1 MEKIYMTALS
11 VVPILIGGGLISTA
25 INTPNENG
33 TAGLV
38 AVLAIAILLIIAG
51 IVLFIKLAVPTYK
64 DKSSSVFA
72 DLKNWFIPERKGKED
87 DSKAEFLITDFK
99 KTYKD
104 FFSASHIEENSTLQS
119 TTTQMLWYSL
129 FLKKKRMLRKGITL
143 DFESTRMSYGGKSIS
158 KNIYSDSKYTVT
170 DIDERI
176 KALRTY
182 KTNTGKEYQKKNNDL
197 ARYSITNARTT
208 TTDNNVICPNCGMEC
223 KRDKLL
229 DGCDYCGT
237 KFTVEDLGRRVS
249 SFMLIN
255 DVRTDIDKYSDI
267 ERKLIPWL
275 YLILVGPCFLFNL
288 FGMLSAWKA
297 LEAGIFMKIVATV
310 FGVAFLTVI
319 AAVIARYII
328 SFIMNPII
336 DIVNGIAANA
346 YKEAIEKE
354 AAKSQK
360 DKAIIDSVKKFDK
373 YFSKDGFLSNV
384 HNKLCAVHFAENVKE
399 AQAFTLF
406 DITSLAQKYKN
417 VIDMDI
423 IDVTLS
429 DYQRDEAYQTIKMR
443 ALISLITFDGNRFDT
458 GKEKVDLILQRK
470 GSLKTEAL
478 CAPSVFKCKNCGS
491 SLTLLNGGYCEYCG
505 TKLNLS
511 DYDWIIS
518 DYQAINY

>member
-1 MEKIYMTALS
+1 MEKVYMTALAA
-11 VVPILIGGGLISTA
+11 VPVLIGGGLISTA

-38 AVLAIAILLIIAG
+38 AVLTIAILLIVTG
-51 IVLFIKLAVPTYK
+51 IVLFFKLTLPAYK
-64 DKSSSVFA
+64 DGHSSVMA
-72 DLKNWFIPERKGKED
+72 DLKEWFIPERKGKED

-104 FFSASHIEENSTLQS
+104 FFAASHIEENSSLQS
-119 TTTQMLWYSL
+119 TTTQMFWHSL
-129 FLKKKRMLRKGITL
+129 FLQKKRMLKKGITL
-143 DFESTRMSYGGKSIS
+143 DFESKRMSYGGKSIS
-158 KNIYSDSKYTVT
+158 KSIYSDAKYTVT
-170 DIDERI
+170 ELDERI

-310 FGVAFLTVI
+310 FGVVFLTAL
-319 AAVIARYII
+319 AAVVARYII
-328 SFIMNPII
+328 SFIMKPII
-336 DIVNGIAANA
+336 NLVNSIAVNA
-346 YKEAIEKE
+346 EIEAAEKE
-354 AAKSQK
+354 NAKYK
-360 DKAIIDSVKKFDK
+360 KNKEVTDSVKKFDK
-373 YFSKDGFLSNV
+373 YFSQNGFLSNV
-384 HNKLCAVHFAENVKE
+384 HNKLCAVHFAESVTE
-399 AQAFTLF
+399 AKTFALF
-406 DITSLAQKYKN
+406 DISPLAEKYKN

-423 IDVTLS
+423 IDVSLNEYKRN
-429 DYQRDEAYQTIKMR
+429 DDFQEIKLR
-443 ALISLITFDGNRFDT
+443 VLADLITYDNNRFNTD
-458 GKEKVDLILQRK
+458 KEKIDLVLRRN
-470 GSLKTEAL
+470 GALKTEAV

-505 TKLNLS
+505 TGLNLF
-511 DYDWIIS
+511 DYDWVIS
-518 DYQAINY
+518 GYNA